1 MIQYECRAAGTTPLG
16 HGDLSIILEHSGSEN
31 VACAQSGIWGG
42 DERHRDTECVLDNA
56 PDHGQTPANTG
67 RPILGGGDIMK
78 TNYPAVVVC
87 AVVYWLLG
95 AVWYAV
101 LFAKPW
107 MALEGPLPNA
117 VNPTLPY
124 IISFLLDLLIALILA
139 QICAWRN
146 ANTASRGAAIG
157 IILWIGIVGPIVY
170 TTYMYEGR
178 PMELFAI
185 NEFYPLVGMCVMG
198 AILGAWRKKAA

>member
-1 MIQYECRAAGTTPLG
+1 MLHVLNREFGAAMYGTGARSASLTT
-16 HGDLSIILEHSGSEN
+16 
-31 VACAQSGIWGG
+31 
-42 DERHRDTECVLDNA
+42 RRT
-56 PDHGQTPANTG
+56 TG
-67 RPILGGGDIMK
+67 RLPPTTGPTFGGGDIMK

-87 AVVYWLLG
+87 AVVYWLVG
-95 AVWYAV
+95 ALWYAV

-124 IISFLLDLLIALILA
+124 IVSFLLDLLIALVLA

-146 ANTASRGAAIG
+146 ADSASRGAAIG

-185 NEFYPLVGMCVMG
+185 NEFYPLVGLCMMG